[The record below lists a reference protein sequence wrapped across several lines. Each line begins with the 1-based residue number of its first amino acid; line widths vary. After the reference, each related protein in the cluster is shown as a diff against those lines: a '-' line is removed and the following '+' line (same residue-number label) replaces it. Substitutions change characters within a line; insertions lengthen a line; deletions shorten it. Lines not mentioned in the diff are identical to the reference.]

1 MKCKKTS
8 ERLNAYLD
16 GELAPDEALA
26 VQAHLRACPRC
37 AAELDGL
44 KQLNQALEAEPG
56 MAVPSGFARRLRAVA
71 EERHAVPVGLAT
83 STARLHLVLSRIAAV
98 VMVTAG
104 LWVGG
109 LMARSTSQSSF
120 VGVEAE
126 SYEVTEFDLQL
137 DPLSA
142 TPPGSV
148 AEVYLAFADQGE

>member
-16 GELAPDEALA
+16 GELAPNEALA
-26 VQAHLRACPRC
+26 VREHLRACPRC

-56 MAVPSGFARRLRAVA
+56 MAVPNGFARRLRAVA
-71 EERHAVPVGLAT
+71 EERHVARAGLAT
-83 STARLHLVLSRIAAV
+83 STARLHLVLSRIAAGV
-98 VMVTAG
+98 VVAAG

-109 LMARSTSQSSF
+109 LMARSTSQGSLD
-120 VGVEAE
+120 VAPE

-137 DPLSA
+137 APLSA
-142 TPPGSV
+142 APPGSV
-148 AEVYLAFADQGE
+148 AEVYLALADQGE

>member
-26 VQAHLRACPRC
+26 VREHLRACPQC

-44 KQLNQALEAEPG
+44 KQLNRALEAEPG
-56 MAVPSGFARRLRAVA
+56 MAVPNGFARRVRAVA

-83 STARLHLVLSRIAAV
+83 STARLQLVLSRIAAV
-98 VMVTAG
+98 VMVAAG

-109 LMARSTSQSSF
+109 LMARSTSQSSL
-120 VGVEAE
+120 GVEPE
-126 SYEVTEFDLQL
+126 TYEVTEFDLQL

-148 AEVYLAFADQGE
+148 AEVYLAFAEQGE

>member
-26 VQAHLRACPRC
+26 VQEHLRACPQC

-56 MAVPSGFARRLRAVA
+56 MAVANGFARRVRAVA
-71 EERHAVPVGLAT
+71 EERHAAPVGLAT

-98 VMVTAG
+98 VMVAAG

-109 LMARSTSQSSF
+109 LMARSTSQSGL
-120 VGVEAE
+120 GVEPE
-126 SYEVTEFDLQL
+126 TYEVTEFDLQL

>member
-44 KQLNQALEAEPG
+44 KQLNQALGAEPST
-56 MAVPSGFARRLRAVA
+56 AVPNGFARRVRAVA
-71 EERHAVPVGLAT
+71 EERHAVPVGLAA

-98 VMVTAG
+98 VTLAAG

-109 LMARSTSQSSF
+109 LMAGSTSQSSLS
-120 VGVEAE
+120 VEPE
-126 SYEVTEFDLQL
+126 TYEVTEFDLQL